1 MEVEMKLPTLRQVSG
16 FAMIVNTFL
25 PAIVVV
31 TLGLMTWSTATA
43 IKRNA
48 CATVNNVTQAM
59 NDKKA
64 ISNYIAAGN
73 DDGKRAS
80 TLQVLVTRLNEQ
92 PLPGDAS
99 CGPWR
104 DLRARIKRIFTD
116 ELYGKTVNSIETE
129 LKAVDAKLD
138 KVRTDVQRAVPR
150 ISPIKLPGIPGV
162 DQAILAV
169 NDLFKIMRKALEGLG
184 NALTQLGKS
193 ITEPFDTADENLRK
207 EFQKVDYKRAVA
219 WELVDRFWSDTADLF
234 DKFWWF
240 FVILTLWLVVSYA
253 LWVYRRLGVG
263 WAMLCNRETV
273 QGR

>member
-1 MEVEMKLPTLRQVSG
+1 MEAEMKLPTLRQVSG

-31 TLGLMTWSTATA
+31 TLGLMTWSTVTA

-59 NDKKA
+59 NDEKA
-64 ISNYIAAGN
+64 INNYITAGN

-80 TLQVLVTRLNEQ
+80 TLQVLVRRLNEQ

-150 ISPIKLPGIPGV
+150 IPPIKLPGIPGV

-169 NDLFKIMRKALEGLG
+169 NELFKIMRNALAGLG

-193 ITEPFDTADENLRK
+193 VTEPFDTADENLRK

-219 WELVDRFWSDTADLF
+219 WELVDRFWSDTADLL

-273 QGR
+273 QGG

>member
-1 MEVEMKLPTLRQVSG
+1 MKLPTLRQVSG

-31 TLGLMTWSTATA
+31 TLGLMTWSTVTA

-48 CATVNNVTQAM
+48 CVTVNNVTQAM

-64 ISNYIAAGN
+64 INNYIATGN

-80 TLQVLVTRLNEQ
+80 SLQVLVRRLNEQ
-92 PLPGDAS
+92 PLPSDAS

-150 ISPIKLPGIPGV
+150 FPPVKLPGIPVV

-169 NDLFKIMRKALEGLG
+169 NELFKIVRKALEGLG

-193 ITEPFDTADENLRK
+193 VTEPFDTADENLRK

-263 WAMLCNRETV
+263 WAMLCNREAV
-273 QGR
+273 QRG

>member
-1 MEVEMKLPTLRQVSG
+1 MEAEMKLPTLRQVSG

-31 TLGLMTWSTATA
+31 TLGLMTWSTVTA

-59 NDKKA
+59 NDEKA
-64 ISNYIAAGN
+64 INSYITAGN

-80 TLQVLVTRLNEQ
+80 TLQVLVRRLNEQ

-150 ISPIKLPGIPGV
+150 IPPIKLPGIPGV

-169 NDLFKIMRKALEGLG
+169 NELFKIMRNALAGLG

-193 ITEPFDTADENLRK
+193 VTEPFDTADENLRK

-273 QGR
+273 QGG

>member
-1 MEVEMKLPTLRQVSG
+1 MEAEMKPPTLRQVSG

-31 TLGLMTWSTATA
+31 TLGLMTWSTVTA

-64 ISNYIAAGN
+64 INNYIAAGN

-80 TLQVLVTRLNEQ
+80 TLQVLVRQLNEQ

>member
-1 MEVEMKLPTLRQVSG
+1 MEAEMKLPTLRQVSG

-31 TLGLMTWSTATA
+31 TLGLMTWSTVTA

-48 CATVNNVTQAM
+48 CVTVNNVTQAM

-64 ISNYIAAGN
+64 IDNYIATGN

-80 TLQVLVTRLNEQ
+80 TLQVLVRQLNEQ

-150 ISPIKLPGIPGV
+150 FPPIKLPGIPGV

-169 NDLFKIMRKALEGLG
+169 NELFKIMRKALEGLG

-193 ITEPFDTADENLRK
+193 VTEPFDTADENLRK

-263 WAMLCNRETV
+263 WAMLCNREAV
-273 QGR
+273 QRG

>member
-1 MEVEMKLPTLRQVSG
+1 MEAEMKLPTLRQVSG

-31 TLGLMTWSTATA
+31 TLGLMTWSTVTA

-64 ISNYIAAGN
+64 INNYIAAGN

-80 TLQVLVTRLNEQ
+80 TLQVLVRRLNEQ

-169 NDLFKIMRKALEGLG
+169 NELFKIMRKALEGLG

-193 ITEPFDTADENLRK
+193 VTEPFDTADENLRK

-219 WELVDRFWSDTADLF
+219 WELVDRFWSDTADLV